1 MREMSEQQTQASV
14 DDVRETIR
22 VVIDPEIGISVVD
35 LGLVYDIAIEE
46 EVCKITYTLT
56 AMGCPVGP
64 MLEQQFRT
72 LATAL
77 PGIEEVECTMTFEP
91 AWTPEKMSDEARAAL
106 GMF

>member
-1 MREMSEQQTQASV
+1 MSEQQTTATPE
-14 DDVRETIR
+14 DVRETIR

-35 LGLVYDIAIEE
+35 LGLVYDIAIED
-46 EVCKITYTLT
+46 EVCSITYTLT

-64 MLEQQFRT
+64 MIEEQFRT

-77 PGIEEVECTMTFEP
+77 PGIEQVECTMTFDP
-91 AWTPEKMSDEARAAL
+91 PWTPERMSEEARAAL